1 MTTHHPI
8 AIIGGGLGGL
18 TAARVLHTRGIAATV
33 FELEPDREARVQG
46 GMLDIHDDSGQ
57 QAVRA
62 ADLWA
67 PFTTIIH
74 AGGEATRI
82 LDSRATV
89 LRDDRDNGELAR
101 PEVDRGQL
109 RNLLIDSLP
118 DDTIRWGH
126 KAIAVRPSP
135 TTDGRGRHEIDFAD
149 GTTVT
154 TDLLIGADGAWSTVR
169 PLLTDAWP
177 TYTGIS
183 FVEVDLFDADTRHPA
198 EAAAMGDGML
208 FALQGNTGLLG
219 HRETDGS
226 LHVYLGFRVGE
237 HWVDT
242 IDWADTAT
250 AKREV
255 LARLDGWDDALR
267 GMIANADT
275 ALTPR
280 RINAL
285 PVGISWL
292 RVAGVT
298 LLGDAAHVMSPFAGE
313 GANLAMYDGARL
325 ATALADHPHDT
336 EAALAAY
343 ETELFPRSAESARES
358 AESLEIIFRDDSPRG
373 LVELFDGF
381 DAPEATEIADQ
392 LMPYSSQP

>member
-1 MTTHHPI
+1 
-8 AIIGGGLGGL
+8 
-18 TAARVLHTRGIAATV
+18 
-33 FELEPDREARVQG
+33 
-46 GMLDIHDDSGQ
+46 MLDIHENNGQ

-62 ADLWA
+62 ADLWES
-67 PFTTIIH
+67 FTKIIH
-74 AGGEATRI
+74 HGGEATRV
-82 LDSRATV
+82 LDSQATV
-89 LRDDRDNGELAR
+89 LRDERDSGELKR

-109 RNLLIDSLP
+109 RDLLIDSLP
-118 DDTIRWGH
+118 EGTIRWGH
-126 KAIAVRPSP
+126 KATAIRP
-135 TTDGRGRHEIDFAD
+135 TQNTDGRGRYEIDFD
-149 GTTVT
+149 NGTTIT
-154 TDLLIGADGAWSTVR
+154 TDLLIGADGAWSKVR

-183 FVEVDLFDADTRHPA
+183 FVEVDLFDADANHPA
-198 EAAAMGDGML
+198 EADAMGDGML
-208 FALQGNTGLLG
+208 FALQGNTGMLG

-226 LHVYLGFRVGE
+226 LHVYLGFRVDE

-242 IDWADTAT
+242 IDWDDTPT

-255 LARLDGWDDALR
+255 LARLDGWNDALR

-285 PVGISWL
+285 PVGISWP

-313 GANLAMYDGARL
+313 GGNVALYDGAQL
-325 ATALADHPHDT
+325 ATALADHPDDT

-343 ETELFPRSAESARES
+343 ETELFPRSAESTGES
-358 AESLEIIFRDDSPRG
+358 ADSLEIIFRDDSPQG
-373 LVELFDGF
+373 LIELFEGF
-381 DAPEATEIADQ
+381 DAQEANGVADQ
-392 LMPYSSQP
+392 VLPYSSQP